1 MKSIAGLIET
11 LRYDTRYAV
20 RGMRRR
26 PGFTA
31 MIVVTLALGIG
42 ANTIMFGTLDQL
54 LFRPPAH
61 IVDPDR
67 VVLIHVVKRGGDDP
81 QTTQPYVFS
90 SAMKQS
96 VQDFADVA
104 VATPTSVVRR
114 QYFPVGRGVTATRAA
129 GALVSGN
136 YFSLLGVRP
145 AIGRFFLPDEETVE
159 DAQKLAVLGFGYWQR
174 QYGGHGDVL
183 GKTIEVGT
191 ERYTI
196 VGVTPRGFTGT
207 ELRDVDLWLPVTA
220 ANGLRFAKA
229 ADWST
234 STNSQ
239 WLLVLARLKP
249 GVSVERAESEASAA
263 YKNWARSTITK
274 PTAERLSRL
283 DSQVVK
289 LGSIIPGKSLWTY
302 AVSGSASDVRVG
314 KLLGGVALMVLLIAC
329 ANVANLLL
337 VRAIRR
343 RREIA
348 VRLALGV
355 NRRRLVV
362 QLVIEGVLLA
372 LLGAAGALAIAVSG
386 AQFVRTWLVGD
397 GAWSGGVINVPVLAF
412 TGVVALA
419 SGIFT
424 SLVPAI
430 QTSSP
435 HLTTALKAGSREGA
449 VQRSRTRAG
458 LLAAQVALATVLLT
472 GAGLFVKSLRNVAA
486 LDLGVDTEHVLVAQ
500 IAQASVGLTNEQS
513 LELFKEFATRTKQLP
528 GVTRSAVTIGLP
540 FSLSWGTKASLVGRE
555 TPKTTNGIWQYA
567 VTPEYFDALGVRVL
581 SGRAFSDV
589 DRANASP
596 VVIVNSALARLYW
609 PNERAVGQCLRVGA
623 DTAPCS
629 TVIGVVSN
637 THRQDLVEEQA
648 AAQLYRPL
656 DQVTAD
662 ESKSTVSFFG
672 YTLVVS
678 TSGGAPAATIVE
690 PLRQALQGVSPN
702 VPYANVQTM
711 RMLLGRQT
719 RSWELGARVFSAFG
733 ALALLLASVGL
744 FSVVAFMLGQRMHE
758 FGVRRAL
765 GAQSADLLSLGVR
778 RGLAPVVGGMAV
790 GVALTLGLG
799 RFVDPLL
806 FRESSRDPWVLS
818 ASVMVLFVAALVAS
832 VIPARRAAVVDPTI
846 ALRAE

>member
-1 MKSIAGLIET
+1 VTITGRFGEVLW
-11 LRYDTRYAV
+11 YDTRYAL

-31 MIVVTLALGIG
+31 MIVVTLTLGIG
-42 ANTIMFGTLDQL
+42 ANTIMFGMLDQL
-54 LFRPPAH
+54 LLRPPAH
-61 IVDPDR
+61 IVDANR
-67 VVLIHVVKRGGDDP
+67 VVLMHVGKRGDSEP
-81 QTTQPYVFS
+81 QTTQAYVFS
-90 SAMKQS
+90 TMMKEA
-96 VQDFADVA
+96 VPDFADVA

-114 QYFPVGRGVTATRAA
+114 QYFPVGRGPTATRAA

-145 AIGRFFLPDEETVE
+145 AVGRFFLPDEETVE
-159 DAQKLAVLGFGYWQR
+159 NAQKLAVLGYGYWER
-174 QYGGHGDVL
+174 QFGGRGDVL

-196 VGVTPRGFTGT
+196 VGVAPRGFTGT
-207 ELRDVDLWLPVTA
+207 ELRDVDLWLPITA

-249 GVSVERAESEASAA
+249 GVAVERAEAEASAA
-263 YKNWARSTITK
+263 YRNWARSRMTN
-274 PTAERLSRL
+274 PTAERLARL
-283 DSQVVK
+283 DSETVR
-289 LGSIIPGKSLWTY
+289 LGSIIPGKSLWAY
-302 AVSGSASDVRVG
+302 AVSGSPSDVRVG

-337 VRAIRR
+337 VRALGR

-355 NRRRLVV
+355 NRRRLIA
-362 QLVIEGVLLA
+362 QLMIEGVLLA
-372 LLGAAGALAIAVSG
+372 VLGAAGALAVAVGG
-386 AQFVRTWLVGD
+386 AQLVRTWLVGD
-397 GAWSGGVINVPVLAF
+397 GAWSGGIINVPVLAF
-412 TGVVALA
+412 TAVVALA
-419 SGIFT
+419 SGVFT

-430 QTSSP
+430 QTSRPDLAS
-435 HLTTALKAGSREGA
+435 ALKAGSREGA
-449 VQRSRTRAG
+449 VQRSRTRTG
-458 LLAAQVALATVLLT
+458 LLAAQVALAIVLLT

-486 LDLGVDTEHVLVAQ
+486 IDLGVDTDRVLVAQ

-513 LELFKEFATRTKQLP
+513 LELFEQFAARARQLP
-528 GVTRSAVTIGLP
+528 SVTRSAVTVGLP
-540 FSLSWGTKASLVGRE
+540 FSLSWSTRAKLVGRE
-555 TPKTTNGIWQYA
+555 TPKPKNGIWQYA
-567 VTPEYFDALGVRVL
+567 VTPEYFDVVGVRVL
-581 SGRAFSDV
+581 SGRAISTA

-596 VVIVNSALARLYW
+596 VVVVNSALARLYW
-609 PNERAVGQCLRVGA
+609 PNEAAVGQCLRVGA

-637 THRQDLVEEQA
+637 THRQDLVEEQPVP
-648 AAQLYRPL
+648 QLYRPL
-656 DQVTAD
+656 DQITAD

-672 YTLVVS
+672 YTLVVR
-678 TSGGAPAATIVE
+678 TSGDAASTIE
-690 PLRQALQGVSPN
+690 PLRQALQSVNPN
-702 VPYANVQTM
+702 VPYADVQTM

-733 ALALLLASVGL
+733 SLALLLASVGL

-765 GAQSADLLSLGVR
+765 GAQSGDLLSLGVR
-778 RGLAPVVGGMAV
+778 RGLGPVVAGIAV

-806 FRESSRDPWVLS
+806 FKESSRDPWVLS
-818 ASVMVLFVAALVAS
+818 ASVLVLFVAALLAS

-846 ALRAE
+846 ALRTE

>member
-1 MKSIAGLIET
+1 MSHVAGSIEKF
-11 LRYDTRYAV
+11 RYDTRYAL

-54 LFRPPAH
+54 LFRPPAQ
-61 IVDPDR
+61 IVDANR
-67 VVLIHVVKRGGDDP
+67 VVMIHVGKRGDDDP

-90 SAMKQS
+90 TVMRQS
-96 VQDFADVA
+96 VPDFADVA
-104 VATPTSVVRR
+104 VATPTSIVRR
-114 QYFPVGRGVTATRAA
+114 QYFPVGRGAAATRAA

-145 AIGRFFLPDEETVE
+145 AIGRFFLPDEERVE
-159 DAQKLAVLGFGYWQR
+159 NAQKLAVLGYGYWQR
-174 QYGGHGDVL
+174 QFGGRGDVL

-207 ELRDVDLWLPVTA
+207 ELRDVDLWLPVA
-220 ANGLRFAKA
+220 AADGLRFAKGP
-229 ADWST
+229 DWST
-234 STNSQ
+234 KTNSQ

-249 GVSVERAESEASAA
+249 GVSAARVEAEATAA
-263 YKNWARSTITK
+263 YKNWARSRMTN
-274 PTAERLSRL
+274 PTSARLAGL
-283 DSQVVK
+283 DSQTVM
-289 LGSIIPGKSLWTY
+289 LGSIIPGKSLWRF

-314 KLLGGVALMVLLIAC
+314 KLLAGVALMVLLIAC

-337 VRAIRR
+337 VRALGR

-355 NRRRLVV
+355 SRVRLIA

-372 LLGAAGALAIAVSG
+372 LFGAIGALAVAMGG

-412 TGVVALA
+412 TGVAALA
-419 SGIFT
+419 SGIVT
-424 SLVPAI
+424 SLVPAL
-430 QTSSP
+430 QTSRPDVSS
-435 HLTTALKAGSREGA
+435 ALKAGAREGA

-458 LLAAQVALATVLLT
+458 LLAAQVALAIVLLT

-500 IAQASVGLTNEQS
+500 IAQGSVGLTNEQS
-513 LELFKEFATRTKQLP
+513 LLLFKQFAERAKQLP
-528 GVTRSAVTIGLP
+528 GVTRSAVTIALP
-540 FSLSWGTKASLVGRE
+540 FSMSWGTKAIPFGRE
-555 TPKTTNGIWQYA
+555 APKMTNGVFQYA
-567 VTPEYFDALGVRVL
+567 VTPEYFDAVGVRVL
-581 SGRAFSDV
+581 SGRAFSSA
-589 DRANASP
+589 DRGNASP
-596 VVIVNSALARLYW
+596 VVVVNTALAKSYW
-609 PNERAVGQCLRVGA
+609 PNEGAVGQCLRVGA

-637 THRQDLVEEQA
+637 THRQDLVEEQPV
-648 AAQLYRPL
+648 AQVYRPL
-656 DQVTAD
+656 DQVTAA
-662 ESKSTVSFFG
+662 ESNSTVSFFG
-672 YTLVVS
+672 YTLAVR
-678 TSGGAPAATIVE
+678 TSGDAATMVE
-690 PLRQALQGVSPN
+690 PLRQALQSVGPN

-711 RMLLGRQT
+711 RTLLGRQT

-733 ALALLLASVGL
+733 SLALLLASVGL

-765 GAQSADLLSLGVR
+765 GAQSGDLVSLGVR
-778 RGLAPVVGGMAV
+778 RGLGPVVGGIGV

-799 RFVDPLL
+799 RFADPLL
-806 FRESSRDPWVLS
+806 FRETSRDPWVLS
-818 ASVMVLFVAALVAS
+818 ASVVVLFTAAFVAS
-832 VIPARRAAVVDPTI
+832 VIPARRAAAVDPTI